1 MNESAE
7 KQAFLKRFA
16 EIYESSAWVAEALW
30 DKRSTVNLSRCED
43 VARAM
48 ADIVDRAGDAAQLK
62 LIRAHPELAGKAAR
76 AGQLTSASA
85 SEQAGAGLDSCSE
98 TEVEAFR
105 DLNEAYRTKFG
116 FPFIVAVAGLTRHQ
130 ILAQFSDRLSNDPAE
145 EQATALQQIH
155 RIARF
160 RLESLGGW
168 REEPAMRSPVNVA
181 LERLGAEVVVA
192 SDEFFAPR
200 HRLILPSDPVF
211 IPDKYDD
218 HGKWMDG
225 WESRRRR
232 EPGHDYCV
240 LRLGAPCR
248 VDSVV
253 IDTRHFTG
261 NFPPEAAI
269 EATLCEERI
278 PPGSARWHPVVSRV
292 SLSGDQ
298 VAEFKAEATGPWTH
312 LRLNIFPDGGVAR
325 LRVYGSFAAEHR
337 AGGPAFDAAA
347 IVNGGKALLCNNEH
361 FGKVSNMLMPGR
373 GVNMGDGWE
382 TRRRRTP
389 GHDWAIIELGAAVRV
404 EQITVDTAF
413 FKGNYPARCSIQA
426 AGEQVTAPEGLADS
440 SRQWPELLS
449 AQALGPDAQFQ
460 FSGELL
466 PHDPVRLLRLN
477 IYPDGGISRLRVM
490 GRVE

>member
-1 MNESAE
+1 MNQSVDN
-7 KQAFLKRFA
+7 KAFLERFA
-16 EIYESSAWVAEALW
+16 DIYESSPWVAEALW
-30 DKRSTVNLSRCED
+30 DKRSTIDVNRCED

-48 ADIVDRAGDAAQLK
+48 AEIVDNAGEAAQLR
-62 LIRAHPELAGKAAR
+62 LIKAHPELAGKAAR

-85 SEQAGAGLDSCSE
+85 SEQAGAGLDNCSVE
-98 TEVEAFR
+98 EVAAFR
-105 DLNEAYRTKFG
+105 ELNEAYSTKFG

-130 ILAQFSDRLSNDPAE
+130 ILAQFSARLGNSPGE

-160 RLESLGGW
+160 RLESLAGW
-168 REEPAMRSPVNVA
+168 QEEPVLRSPVNLA
-181 LERLGAEVVVA
+181 LERLGAEVVEA

-200 HRLILPSDPVF
+200 HRLILPADPVF

-225 WESRRRR
+225 WESRRKR

-240 LRLGAPCR
+240 VRLGAPG
-248 VDSVV
+248 VVESLV

-261 NFPPEAAI
+261 NFPPEAEI
-269 EATLCEERI
+269 EATMCEHHV
-278 PPGSARWHPVVSRV
+278 PPDDARWHPVVSRV
-292 SLSGDQ
+292 TLLGDN
-298 VAEFKAEATGPWTH
+298 VAEFRAEAGGPWTH

-325 LRVYGSFAAEHR
+325 LRAYGRFAVAHHP
-337 AGGPAFDAAA
+337 GGQAFDAAA

-361 FGKVSNMLMPGR
+361 FGTVSNMLMPGQ

-404 EQITVDTAF
+404 ERVIVDTAF

-426 AGEQVTAPEGLADS
+426 TGDSDVALEDLAGM

-449 AQALGPDAQFQ
+449 AQALGPDAEFQ
-460 FSGELL
+460 FAPELL
-466 PHDPVRLLRLN
+466 PHEPVRLLRLN